1 MEIFKEPFG
10 KLSDGTEV
18 FRWNL
23 INENGLT
30 AKVLDYGATIQSMIV
45 PDKNGNPVDA
55 SQVVTNVAQVQLKRR
70 PGRRRSRPRH
80 D

>member
-30 AKVLDYGATIQSMIV
+30 AKVLDYGATVQSLIV
-45 PDKNGNPVDA
+45 
-55 SQVVTNVAQVQLKRR
+55 
-70 PGRRRSRPRH
+70 
-80 D
+80 

>member
-18 FRWNL
+18 FRWNF

-30 AKVLDYGATIQSMIV
+30 AKVLDYGATVQSLIV
-45 PDKNGNPVDA
+45 
-55 SQVVTNVAQVQLKRR
+55 
-70 PGRRRSRPRH
+70 
-80 D
+80 